1 MPVKVP
7 FVTLS
12 IKLHFYHGNQL
23 FYTFSV
29 HTSFQS
35 TLNVT
40 NIFIFLIF
48 YLYIFLIET
57 IYMQ

>member
-7 FVTLS
+7 SVTIS
-12 IKLHFYHGNQL
+12 MKLHFYHRNQL

-35 TLNVT
+35 TLNVK
-40 NIFIFLIF
+40 NILKKFV
-48 YLYIFLIET
+48 T
-57 IYMQ
+57 IK

>member
-7 FVTLS
+7 SITLS
-12 IKLHFYHGNQL
+12 IKLHFNGRNEL

-29 HTSFQS
+29 RTSFQS

-40 NIFIFLIF
+40 NILKKSV
-48 YLYIFLIET
+48 T
-57 IYMQ
+57 IK